1 MERKTVA
8 EEVHKQSRRCVLK
21 DVKNI
26 EGSTHPG
33 LWLDRYA
40 TYPAPERADQKA
52 PEAWKAGFIQEIC
65 QLSNTAN
72 TDYYDA
78 FFKRW
83 KQSLKAVR
91 AETRTG
97 TVRTRMVVGL
107 GSEGILETSIALHR
121 TYGVPYIPGSAL
133 KGLLAAY
140 IRKHATDPQ
149 WGVWV
154 PKQQPHGD
162 QSKDKTMWQP
172 DLLYTFFFGT
182 TDQAGYLTFYDA
194 LYVPGSGFTGTPL
207 HADVMTVHHSDYY
220 VGGKTPADSD
230 SPIPVPFLSA
240 TGTYLL
246 AIGMPNVNC
255 ATEQQKVWINLAF
268 DILAKALAEWGIG
281 AKTSSGYG
289 RLDVAGGDALVTSN
303 GQQASAT
310 QQQEQRELAEQK
322 VAQWRKQTVQMNL
335 EQLLDD
341 GCIVKPM
348 GVTKFTLKGFIS
360 SEHYGERTPKEGQQM
375 NCTVLGLIER
385 NGEYLAELTWNP
397 PKKKKGK

>member
-1 MERKTVA
+1 MTGHQYRRNALACVA
-8 EEVHKQSRRCVLK
+8 SQQ
-21 DVKNI
+21 
-26 EGSTHPG
+26 STHPG

-40 TYPAPERADQKA
+40 TYTAPERADQKA

-72 TDYYDA
+72 TDYYKA
-78 FFKRW
+78 FFERW
-83 KQSLKAVR
+83 QDSLKAVR

-97 TVRTRMVVGL
+97 KVRTRMVVGL

-140 IRKHATDPQ
+140 IRKHATDSQ

-255 ATEQQKVWINLAF
+255 ATEQQKVWINFAF

-289 RLDVAGGDALVTSN
+289 RLDVEGGERGTDQTAKQELSTAVQKTAVDIADQ
-303 GQQASAT
+303 QQANALIDKINALADKDVGNRIGIYG
-310 QQQEQRELAEQK
+310 QEWLDKPLSPEQKLRVAKALLDRVHNVKQEHIVKRSTWYKRAQELAQGAK
-322 VAQWRKQTVQMNL
+322 
-335 EQLLDD
+335 
-341 GCIVKPM
+341 
-348 GVTKFTLKGFIS
+348 
-360 SEHYGERTPKEGQQM
+360 
-375 NCTVLGLIER
+375 
-385 NGEYLAELTWNP
+385 
-397 PKKKKGK
+397 

>member
-1 MERKTVA
+1 
-8 EEVHKQSRRCVLK
+8 
-21 DVKNI
+21 
-26 EGSTHPG
+26 
-33 LWLDRYA
+33 
-40 TYPAPERADQKA
+40 
-52 PEAWKAGFIQEIC
+52 
-65 QLSNTAN
+65 
-72 TDYYDA
+72 
-78 FFKRW
+78 
-83 KQSLKAVR
+83 
-91 AETRTG
+91 
-97 TVRTRMVVGL
+97 
-107 GSEGILETSIALHR
+107 
-121 TYGVPYIPGSAL
+121 
-133 KGLLAAY
+133 
-140 IRKHATDPQ
+140 
-149 WGVWV
+149 
-154 PKQQPHGD
+154 
-162 QSKDKTMWQP
+162 
-172 DLLYTFFFGT
+172 
-182 TDQAGYLTFYDA
+182 
-194 LYVPGSGFTGTPL
+194 
-207 HADVMTVHHSDYY
+207 
-220 VGGKTPADSD
+220 
-230 SPIPVPFLSA
+230 
-240 TGTYLL
+240 
-246 AIGMPNVNC
+246 MPNVNC

-322 VAQWRKQTVQMNL
+322 VAQWRMQTVQMNL